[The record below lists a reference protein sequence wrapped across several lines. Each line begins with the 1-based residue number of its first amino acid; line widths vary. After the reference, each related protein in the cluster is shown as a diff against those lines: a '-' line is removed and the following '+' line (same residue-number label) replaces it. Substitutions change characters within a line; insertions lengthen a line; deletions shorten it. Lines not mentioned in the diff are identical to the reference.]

1 MQLRELA
8 DALRVSPAE
17 LPERVERLVSQVKE
31 LQDELAAERSRQT
44 GAEAAALAA
53 AASDGVLVVR
63 RDGASPDDLRRL
75 ALAARDALGH
85 GVVAV
90 VGRGADGAKAGL
102 VVAVTKDL
110 VGAGV
115 SAADLA
121 RDAARLL
128 GGGTGKNADVAVGGG
143 PNVAA
148 VDDAV
153 DALAT
158 AARAALDGA

>member
-1 MQLRELA
+1 
-8 DALRVSPAE
+8 
-17 LPERVERLVSQVKE
+17 
-31 LQDELAAERSRQT
+31 
-44 GAEAAALAA
+44 
-53 AASDGVLVVR
+53 VR

-75 ALAARDALGH
+75 ALATRDALGR
-85 GVVAV
+85 GVVGV
-90 VGRGADGAKAGL
+90 VGTGPDGSKAGL

-143 PNVAA
+143 PNVSA

-153 DALAT
+153 EALT
-158 AARAALDGA
+158 AAAHVVLDGA